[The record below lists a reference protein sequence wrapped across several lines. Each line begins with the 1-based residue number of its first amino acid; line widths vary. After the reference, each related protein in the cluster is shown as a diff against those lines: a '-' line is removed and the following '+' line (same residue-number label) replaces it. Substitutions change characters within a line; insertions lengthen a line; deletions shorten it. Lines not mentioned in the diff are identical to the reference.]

1 VRGSPDNKSDAGGN
15 SAMRAYLWRI
25 SALAIM
31 SLLWAVAM
39 AHAGD
44 GGEDRRSAARGPI
57 FDITHFDVLPLLTPL
72 DSEKVAYRQLFAY
85 RDASKSDA
93 GLKSFRIVN
102 WLEAPNHS
110 FIVDA
115 WSSLDAFEQHLAQTH
130 SVDFRFAVQN
140 QPPPD
145 GICCIGSPI
154 DDRQYSVVQSFGT
167 SWIGNGLPATVG
179 AGGALFVI
187 TYVDFLQAFLDQGD
201 PDQGEESLVKYGAD
215 SIKANAK
222 HLLNFTVLRQIDRP
236 NRFITLE
243 VWDTETDYNGW
254 QGSAATAEFIAEAT
268 PLLGSPLDHRLNI
281 LCGET
286 YIDNTGCVAP

>member
-1 VRGSPDNKSDAGGN
+1 
-15 SAMRAYLWRI
+15 MRVSLWRI

-44 GGEDRRSAARGPI
+44 GGGDRRSLGRGPV
-57 FDITHFDVLPLLTPL
+57 FDITHFDVLPLTTPL
-72 DSEKVAYRQLFAY
+72 DSEQVAYAALFAY
-85 RDASKSDA
+85 RDASESDP

-115 WSSLDAFEQHLAQTH
+115 WSSLDAFEEHLAQTH
-130 SVDFRFAVQN
+130 SVDFRFAVQD

-154 DDRQYSVVQSFGT
+154 DDRQYSLVQSFGT
-167 SWIGNGLPATVG
+167 PWLGNGLPAIVG
-179 AGGALFVI
+179 SSGALFVI
-187 TYVDFLQAFLDQGD
+187 TYVDFLQTMLEQGD
-201 PDQGEESLVKYGAD
+201 PDRGEEILVKYGAD
-215 SIKANAK
+215 SIRYNRQ
-222 HLLNFTVLRQIDRP
+222 HLLNFTVLRQLDRP
-236 NRFITLE
+236 NRFVALE
-243 VWDTETDYNGW
+243 VWDTQANYTDW
-254 QGSAATAEFIAEAT
+254 QAGRVTADFAAAAT

-281 LCGET
+281 LCGKT
-286 YIDNTGCVAP
+286 YVDGMGCVSP

>member
-1 VRGSPDNKSDAGGN
+1 
-15 SAMRAYLWRI
+15 M
-25 SALAIM
+25 
-31 SLLWAVAM
+31 
-39 AHAGD
+39 
-44 GGEDRRSAARGPI
+44 
-57 FDITHFDVLPLLTPL
+57 
-72 DSEKVAYRQLFAY
+72 FAY

-179 AGGALFVI
+179 AGSASLSSPTSIFCSIFGPGRPRPGRGEPGQI
-187 TYVDFLQAFLDQGD
+187 RRRQHQSQRQASVELHR
-201 PDQGEESLVKYGAD
+201 
-215 SIKANAK
+215 I
-222 HLLNFTVLRQIDRP
+222 RQIDRP

-243 VWDTETDYNGW
+243 VWDTETDYAGW
-254 QGSAATAEFIAEAT
+254 EGSAATARFIAEAT